1 MPQSSS
7 KRLIAILVVLAVV
20 IAIPAVL
27 LTRRRGPKQSSDKV
41 TRLAVMAMTSDL
53 RGLIMAEEATKRLRG
68 RYVPSAED
76 AGQISSP
83 GVTPPVIV
91 LSDTGWSATV
101 QYKTI
106 PGIRCAVGVF
116 NRNPINRFAKSGEIV
131 CE

>member
-1 MPQSSS
+1 MSESSS
-7 KRLIAILVVLAVV
+7 KRLTAAAIFFAVLM
-20 IAIPAVL
+20 AIPIFLIVRHPKPPADKA
-27 LTRRRGPKQSSDKV
+27 TRM
-41 TRLAVMAMTSDL
+41 AIMAMTSDL
-53 RGLIMAEEATKRLRG
+53 QGLIMAEEATRRIRG
-68 RYVPSAED
+68 RYVTGQED
-76 AGQISSP
+76 AGHLSSI

-116 NRNPINRFAKSGEIV
+116 NRNPIKRFAKSGEIV

>member
-1 MPQSSS
+1 MSQSSS
-7 KRLIAILVVLAVV
+7 KKLIATLLVLAVV
-20 IAIPAVL
+20 IAIPAIL
-27 LTRRRGPKQSSDKV
+27 LTRRPKQSSDKV
-41 TRLAVMAMTSDL
+41 TRLAFMAMTSDL
-53 RGLIMAEEATKRLRG
+53 RGLIMAEEATRRLRG

-83 GVTPPVIV
+83 GVTPPVIA

>member
-1 MPQSSS
+1 MSQSSS
-7 KRLIAILVVLAVV
+7 KKLIAILLLIGFPIVIAVVLKS
-20 IAIPAVL
+20 
-27 LTRRRGPKQSSDKV
+27 RPKPSSDKV
-41 TRLAVMAMTSDL
+41 TRLAFMAMTSDL
-53 RGLIMAEEATKRLRG
+53 RGLIMAEEATRRLRG

-83 GVTPPVIV
+83 GVTPPVIA
-91 LSDTGWSATV
+91 LSDTGWSAPV

-116 NRNPINRFAKSGEIV
+116 NRNTIKRFGKSGEIV